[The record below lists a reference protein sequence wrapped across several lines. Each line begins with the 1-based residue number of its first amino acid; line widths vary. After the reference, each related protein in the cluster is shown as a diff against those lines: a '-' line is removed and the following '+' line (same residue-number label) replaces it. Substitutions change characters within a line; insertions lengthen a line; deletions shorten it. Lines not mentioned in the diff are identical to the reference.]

1 MRIGYARAPTIE
13 QNLDL
18 QEDTLKAA
26 GCEKVYT
33 DKTGGTRAEQP
44 GLERTLADLRP
55 GDKLVVWK
63 LDRLGRSLKHL
74 IETVT
79 GLSDRG
85 VGFQS
90 LQEAIDTTTR
100 AASSSSM
107 SSGPWPSSSGTSS
120 ASGPSPAWPP
130 PGARGWMGG
139 RHRNLD
145 DKKKRHAVMLHS
157 DPTNSVE
164 DICRTLGISK
174 ATLYRY
180 LAEQKSR

>member
-1 MRIGYARAPTIE
+1 MRIGYARVSTIE

-18 QEDTLKAA
+18 QEDALKAA

-33 DKTGGTRAEQP
+33 DKTGGTRAERP

-90 LQEAIDTTTR
+90 LQEAIDTTTSGGKLVFHVFGALAEFERDIIRERTLAGLAAARRR
-100 AASSSSM
+100 AA
-107 SSGPWPSSSGTSS
+107 GPATLTTRRSGTPWCSTATRRTPSRTS
-120 ASGPSPAWPP
+120 A
-130 PGARGWMGG
+130 G
-139 RHRNLD
+139 RW
-145 DKKKRHAVMLHS
+145 
-157 DPTNSVE
+157 
-164 DICRTLGISK
+164 G
-174 ATLYRY
+174 
-180 LAEQKSR
+180 SRR